1 MGETR
6 IVVLGDPSGE
16 ELRSLHA
23 WLVRDGALRGRVRA
37 LRAPAALLVSLT
49 RGGVATILSAALI
62 AWLREHTGEL
72 RVTLTPDGDRSA
84 VTLSARELRALDVPQ
99 LDRRVASLA
108 SRLSA

>member
-6 IVVLGDPSGE
+6 IVVAGDSSGQ

-37 LRAPAALLVSLT
+37 QRAPAALLVSLA

-62 AWLREHTGEL
+62 AWLRERTDEL
-72 RVTLTPDGDRSA
+72 RVTLIPDGDRPA
-84 VTLSARELRALDVPQ
+84 VTLSARELRTLDLPQ
-99 LDRRVASLA
+99 LDQRVASLA
-108 SRLSA
+108 SRLST